1 MGVPLISVTSVETV
15 STLVSLWAGLDD
27 ILASPLAGFDD
38 IVSPGIG
45 FIKMF
50 SSLNISLSW
59 ILLKWLIILFCLLVP
74 LQQNLYSKIPL
85 TTSTA
90 SVITLLVVPKIV
102 LMRLFFANCFKW
114 NFFLTS
120 TISIGLL
127 LLSCSSLIN
136 SMKALSSYSWTLIKS
151 FRCKFKLFCLRI
163 MSSSTSIPEVNTC
176 WFILHLHPGCKLTML
191 NPTILFFSCLF
202 FGQFI

>member
-1 MGVPLISVTSVETV
+1 MVSVASVETV
-15 STLVSLWAGLDD
+15 STLASLWAGLDD

-50 SSLNISLSW
+50 SSLNFSLSW
-59 ILLKWLIILFCLLVP
+59 ILLKWLIILFCLLLP

-102 LMRLFFANCFKW
+102 LILLFFANCFKW

-136 SMKALSSYSWTLIKS
+136 SMKAFSSYSWTLINS
-151 FRCKFKLFCLRI
+151 FRCSLDYFCLRI

-176 WFILHLHPGCKLTML
+176 WFILHLHP
-191 NPTILFFSCLF
+191 SCN
-202 FGQFI
+202 